1 MNVFRELMAIKRFR
15 EGQAELAV
23 TRQRQALAE
32 AEQQRVQALARLDE
46 YRQWSLQR
54 ERDLY
59 QDLCSRVVRVRDIE
73 DVLQGVAELRQGER
87 DCVTRAEQAAD
98 QERRETETLAE
109 RREAHRDASRMVEK
123 FVQLISLHA
132 ADELR
137 ETERKEDLEL
147 EEAASVARDHDEWQQ
162 HDEYEPA

>member
-32 AEQQRVQALARLDE
+32 AERQRLEALERLDE
-46 YRQWSLQR
+46 YRVWSERR
-54 ERDLY
+54 EQDMY
-59 QDLCSRVVRVRDIE
+59 QDLCSRLVRVRDIE
-73 DVLQGVAELRQGER
+73 DVMQGVAELRQGEH
-87 DCVTRAEQAAD
+87 DCETRVERAAD
-98 QERRETETLAE
+98 QERQETEALVE
-109 RREAHRDASRMVEK
+109 RREAHRNATRMVEK
-123 FVQLISLHA
+123 FVQLASLHA

-137 ETERKEDLEL
+137 ELERKEDLEM
-147 EEAASVARDHDEWQQ
+147 EEAASVARDRDDWQQ